1 MSLAEQLE
9 LQYGNLTASLTANI
23 AKAQRSSSD
32 ERRAIV
38 NNAEQQVRDIDDLLE
53 QIELVVH
60 DEKDELERKRLTT
73 TIASFKADARKL
85 ENELSKIRRE
95 VHDSMDRMELLGDE
109 DFDPESQHSQLISN
123 TERLE
128 KSNRQLYDAYDVSLS
143 TIDIGAQ
150 TLRDLES
157 QRHVIKKARNRVRET
172 NEDIYQSSRSLT
184 SMLNRLMRDR
194 VAVVAVSVLF
204 FFVICLFIYWAVRK
218 A

>member
-9 LQYGNLTASLTANI
+9 VQYGNLTASLTANI
-23 AKAQRSSSD
+23 AKAQRSSTD

-60 DEKDELERKRLTT
+60 DEKDELERKRLSN

-95 VHDSMDRMELLGDE
+95 VHDSTDRLELLGDE
-109 DFDPESQHSQLISN
+109 DIAESQHSQLISN

-128 KSNRQLYDAYDVSLS
+128 KSNRQLYDAYNVSLS

-194 VAVVAVSVLF
+194 IAVVAVSGLF
-204 FFVICLFIYWAVRK
+204 LLIVCLLIYWTVRK
-218 A
+218 V